1 MKQDSAGQ
9 IPGQFEMQIYYKSL
23 ELELMQDPAR
33 MGMGISQRL
42 PGHLLGQAKKEKRK
56 KALLVHYFPG

>member
-42 PGHLLGQAKKEKRK
+42 PGHL
-56 KALLVHYFPG
+56 FN